1 MQVMPVQ
8 PLLLHSHPLQLCRLS
23 MHGLELVSS
32 RHLRNSSLKL
42 SWIRCTYLK
51 GKNGQNEESGV
62 RDVEVAT
69 QGYKLLKSCIHEPN
83 SGWRSIS

>member
-23 MHGLELVSS
+23 VHGLELVGS

-42 SWIRCTYLK
+42 SWISCTYLTC
-51 GKNGQNEESGV
+51 KNGQNEESRL
-62 RDVEVAT
+62 RDVVAG
-69 QGYKLLKSCIHEPN
+69 QGKV
-83 SGWRSIS
+83 

>member
-23 MHGLELVSS
+23 VHGLELVSS

-42 SWIRCTYLK
+42 SWISCTYLK
-51 GKNGQNEESGV
+51 CKNGQNEESGV
-62 RDVEVAT
+62 RDVEVAR
-69 QGYKLLKSCIHEPN
+69 QGKVLKSCIHEPN